1 MPPSRKTAHDWHEW
15 ALEDAG
21 LRDMPL
27 HALRHT
33 AATAW
38 LATNHPLIFVQR
50 QLGHRSITTT
60 EEHYG
65 HLEISFVR
73 EAAARTEALIAVVS
87 GVTIAFRNENVTLMP
102 YDVYFTAEAET
113 WMLALDDNDY
123 DAIMARIELLEE
135 RGPGL
140 GRPVVDSIEGSR
152 HPNMKELRAGSMR
165 ALFAFDPL
173 RRAIVLVGG
182 DKRDDWTG
190 WYERNIPRA
199 DDLLDAHLASMRKD
213 SR

>member
-1 MPPSRKTAHDWHEW
+1 
-15 ALEDAG
+15 
-21 LRDMPL
+21 
-27 HALRHT
+27 
-33 AATAW
+33 
-38 LATNHPLIFVQR
+38 
-50 QLGHRSITTT
+50 
-60 EEHYG
+60 
-65 HLEISFVR
+65 
-73 EAAARTEALIAVVS
+73 
-87 GVTIAFRNENVTLMP
+87 MP
-102 YDVYFTAEAET
+102 YDVYFTTEAEA

-135 RGPGL
+135 RGPSL

-165 ALFAFDPL
+165 ALFAFDPA

-199 DDLLDAHLASMRKD
+199 DDLLDAHLDSMRKE